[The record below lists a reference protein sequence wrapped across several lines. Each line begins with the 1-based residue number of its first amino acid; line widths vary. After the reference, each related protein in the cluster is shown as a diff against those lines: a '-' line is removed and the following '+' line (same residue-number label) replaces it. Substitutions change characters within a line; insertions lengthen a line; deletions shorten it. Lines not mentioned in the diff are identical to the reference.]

1 LAGIATYFTY
11 LYAQNI
17 LSLHTRVAVVE
28 CAAGLKAS
36 ATLSLIFPQMARA
49 EQISSP
55 LPRRLSKNEYSRAL
69 GTV

>member
-1 LAGIATYFTY
+1 

-17 LSLHTRVAVVE
+17 LSLHTCAVIVE
-28 CAAGLKAS
+28 RAAGLKAS
-36 ATLSLIFPQMARA
+36 ATLNLIFPQMVPA

-55 LPRRLSKNEYSRAL
+55 LPRSLSKNEYSRAL